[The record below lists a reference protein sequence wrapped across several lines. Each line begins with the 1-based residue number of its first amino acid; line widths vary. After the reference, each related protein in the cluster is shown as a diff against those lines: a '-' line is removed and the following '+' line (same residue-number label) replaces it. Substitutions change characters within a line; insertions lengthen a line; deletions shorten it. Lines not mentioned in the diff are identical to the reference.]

1 MGSKRGS
8 RSVFTLEKVSLSLNR
23 MKVTR
28 RRANLEDLEVNLELI
43 NQAYK
48 PEGRWKVEERRT
60 TAPELSKLIP
70 DQDLH
75 LDTQN
80 HQILLVLVADEGE
93 DVSLLPEM
101 AQKSRIVAHVRYDF
115 KKLPVEPKTASLSS

>member
-1 MGSKRGS
+1 MVWA
-8 RSVFTLEKVSLSLNR
+8 RSSERSTNFKEVSLSLNT

-28 RRANLEDLEVNLELI
+28 RRATLDDLEVNLELI

-60 TAPELSKLIP
+60 TAKELTKLIP
-70 DQDLH
+70 DQNLH
-75 LDTQN
+75 PDTQN
-80 HQILLVLVADEGE
+80 HQILLVFVADEGE

-115 KKLPVEPKTASLSS
+115 EIAI